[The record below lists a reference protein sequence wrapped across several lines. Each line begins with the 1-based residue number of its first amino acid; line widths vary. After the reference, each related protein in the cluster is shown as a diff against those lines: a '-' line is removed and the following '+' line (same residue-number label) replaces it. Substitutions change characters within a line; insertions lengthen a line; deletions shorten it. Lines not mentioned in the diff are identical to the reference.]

1 MLNWWNGGIHKKS
14 TRTYCFFVKHKIPQ
28 RLEVLRPLNWRQA
41 DIIYDMLNRI
51 PSISNKCLE
60 SNYFKTIH
68 RKLQLYE
75 SLMHAF
81 SLVELGLWRSICM
94 KEILRESNGSITV
107 KRLKMRCRNDATY
120 MLNQIVPYV
129 IPFLIDE
136 NDGRNVVDYGR
147 LDLDT
152 GSSDSG
158 DY

>member
-1 MLNWWNGGIHKKS
+1 
-14 TRTYCFFVKHKIPQ
+14 
-28 RLEVLRPLNWRQA
+28 
-41 DIIYDMLNRI
+41 
-51 PSISNKCLE
+51 
-60 SNYFKTIH
+60 
-68 RKLQLYE
+68 
-75 SLMHAF
+75 LMHAF

-107 KRLKMRCRNDATY
+107 KRLKMQCRNDATY